1 MFAEAGR
8 LGLKMTEKLPL
19 IWHSTHDESVLE
31 NLNSAI
37 DGLNQHDA
45 TNRLEKHGYNRL
57 PEARKRSA
65 LLSFLLHFH
74 NILIYVLLGAALIT
88 AILGHWI
95 DTGVIVAVVV
105 ANAIIGFVQEGKAE
119 KSMEAIR
126 QMLAP
131 RAHVIRDG
139 LRFSID
145 AAELVPGD
153 IVLLEA
159 GDKVPADLRLLT
171 AHGLSL
177 QEAILTGESV
187 PVEKQI
193 KAVAADAALGDRFCM
208 AFSGTLVTSGQGKG
222 VVVATGSD
230 TEIGR
235 ISRLLA
241 GVETL
246 TTPLVKQM
254 DVFARRLTAVVLM
267 MAVLL
272 LVYGYSV
279 GHHDFAETFMS
290 VVGLSVAAIPE
301 GLPAVLTITLAIGVQ
316 AMAKRHAIVRR
327 LPAIETLGSVSVI
340 CTDKT
345 GTLTRNEMMVAS
357 VLTSQYLFRL
367 DGEGYAPKGE
377 LSLDDIHIDPTEHH
391 TLEELAR
398 AATLCNDAALHER
411 NGVWHAEGDPM
422 EAALLSFAG
431 KMGLDAGR
439 EKAVWSRT
447 DAIAF
452 DARHRFMATL
462 NHNHDQHA
470 FIFVKGAPE
479 NILLMCQNQRT
490 ADGSLEALDAGYW
503 KEQAEAIAAQGQRVL
518 AFAVRPLPPEHTVL
532 EHDDVQGK
540 LCLLGLVGMIDPP
553 RSEAIA
559 AVAECRMAG
568 IQVKMITGDHAKTAV
583 AIGKQIGLEN
593 PGMVLTGADLDG
605 ISDQQLKDIVVECNI
620 FARTSPE
627 HKLRLVTALQ
637 AHNMTVAMTGDGV
650 NDAPA
655 LKRADVGIAM
665 GLKGSDATKEAAELV
680 LADDNFSSIVAA
692 VREGRTVYDNLKKV
706 ISWTLPTN
714 AGEAMTIIVA
724 LLFGMTLPVTP
735 VQILWVNLIT
745 ATTLGVAL
753 AFEPTE
759 ANTMR
764 HPPRSRSEALLS
776 SGLLW
781 HIAFVSLLFLCG
793 VYGIYSHAIERGYSV
808 ELARTLALN
817 TLVVMEIFHL
827 FFIRNIYGTSLTWKA
842 VRGTKV
848 VWLVVIIIT
857 AAQFAITYLPPLQ
870 KILATESIPLRD
882 GLSIFAIGVLLFVI
896 LEAEKQVRLFF
907 RRERGNKPM
916 H

>member
-19 IWHSTHDESVLE
+19 IWHSTHDASVLE
-31 NLNSAI
+31 NLKTTIN
-37 DGLNQHDA
+37 GLNQDDA
-45 TNRLEKHGYNRL
+45 KHRLEKHGYNRL

-65 LLSFLLHFH
+65 FFSFLLHFH

-95 DTGVIVAVVV
+95 DTGVIAAVVV

-126 QMLAP
+126 HMLAP
-131 RAHVIRDG
+131 RAHVMRDG
-139 LRFSID
+139 LRLSID

-193 KAVAADAALGDRFCM
+193 RAVAADAALGDRFCM

-254 DVFARRLTAVVLM
+254 DVFARRLTAVVLI
-267 MAVLL
+267 MAALL
-272 LVYGYSV
+272 LVYGYFA

-357 VLTSQYLFRL
+357 VLTSQHLFRL
-367 DGEGYAPKGE
+367 EGEGYAPKGA
-377 LSLDDIHIDPTEHH
+377 LRLDDAHITPSEHLA
-391 TLEELAR
+391 LEELAR
-398 AATLCNDAALHER
+398 AAALCNDAALHER
-411 NGVWHAEGDPM
+411 NGVWYAEGDPM

-431 KMGLDAGR
+431 KMDLDASR
-439 EKAVWSRT
+439 EQAVWSRT

-479 NILLMCQNQRT
+479 NILLMCQNQRA
-490 ADGSLEALDAGYW
+490 ADGNLEALD
-503 KEQAEAIAAQGQRVL
+503 E
-518 AFAVRPLPPEHTVL
+518 
-532 EHDDVQGK
+532 
-540 LCLLGLVGMIDPP
+540 
-553 RSEAIA
+553 
-559 AVAECRMAG
+559 
-568 IQVKMITGDHAKTAV
+568 
-583 AIGKQIGLEN
+583 IG
-593 PGMVLTGADLDG
+593 
-605 ISDQQLKDIVVECNI
+605 
-620 FARTSPE
+620 R
-627 HKLRLVTALQ
+627 
-637 AHNMTVAMTGDGV
+637 AHV
-650 NDAPA
+650 
-655 LKRADVGIAM
+655 
-665 GLKGSDATKEAAELV
+665 
-680 LADDNFSSIVAA
+680 
-692 VREGRTVYDNLKKV
+692 
-706 ISWTLPTN
+706 
-714 AGEAMTIIVA
+714 
-724 LLFGMTLPVTP
+724 
-735 VQILWVNLIT
+735 
-745 ATTLGVAL
+745 
-753 AFEPTE
+753 
-759 ANTMR
+759 
-764 HPPRSRSEALLS
+764 
-776 SGLLW
+776 
-781 HIAFVSLLFLCG
+781 
-793 VYGIYSHAIERGYSV
+793 
-808 ELARTLALN
+808 
-817 TLVVMEIFHL
+817 
-827 FFIRNIYGTSLTWKA
+827 
-842 VRGTKV
+842 
-848 VWLVVIIIT
+848 
-857 AAQFAITYLPPLQ
+857 
-870 KILATESIPLRD
+870 
-882 GLSIFAIGVLLFVI
+882 
-896 LEAEKQVRLFF
+896 
-907 RRERGNKPM
+907 
-916 H
+916 